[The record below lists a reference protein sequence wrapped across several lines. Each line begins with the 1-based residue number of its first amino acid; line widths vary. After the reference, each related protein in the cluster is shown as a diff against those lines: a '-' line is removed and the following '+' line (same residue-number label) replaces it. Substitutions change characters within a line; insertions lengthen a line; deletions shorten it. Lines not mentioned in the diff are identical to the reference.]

1 MKNTLRRNLDTRFF
15 KDDNYDMTTNM
26 IKWSDNQLV
35 VYPTV
40 GMIMYNQCNRC
51 KWGIHDIIIILAMMC
66 LPVFYAIW
74 L

>member
-15 KDDNYDMTTNM
+15 KDDNYDDMTTNM

-35 VYPTV
+35 VYPT

-51 KWGIHDIIIILAMMC
+51 KLGIHDIIIILAMMC